1 MKKIAPMIAVISM
14 LGFFSS
20 FSLGSQDL
28 SQDGYMVNEE
38 CACKKKK
45 KPVTP
50 PPPPPPSYSL

>member
-1 MKKIAPMIAVISM
+1 M